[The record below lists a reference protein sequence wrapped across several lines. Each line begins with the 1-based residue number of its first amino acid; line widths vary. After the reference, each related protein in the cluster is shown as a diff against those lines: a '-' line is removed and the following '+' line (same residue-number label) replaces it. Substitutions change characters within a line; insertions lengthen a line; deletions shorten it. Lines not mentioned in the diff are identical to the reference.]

1 MRAFVTGATGFVG
14 SHLVDALLARG
25 DEASCLVRNPAKAAR
40 VFPDRSPETV
50 IGDLGDEGALRAGI
64 EGADV
69 VFHVA
74 GVTSA
79 RNRAEFF
86 SINTDATRRVL
97 QAATDVAPD
106 LQRFVLVSSL
116 SAAGPTR
123 SGQVLTEQDPPRP
136 VSNYG
141 ESKLAGERIVM
152 DGALPWTVIRPPAVY
167 GPRDDE
173 LRRLFKFARLGLAP
187 LFGDGSQQLTL
198 IHVRDLVA
206 ALLAVPDSETTAGAT
221 YYASHPE
228 ILTAREFVTAIH
240 AAVAKSA
247 GKAEGDIGKPVFI
260 PVPGWLTRGFL
271 VVSGMAAG
279 LAGRATM
286 LSPDKGDE
294 LLAES
299 WACSPSAIE
308 RDTGWAATI
317 PYSEGVPETA
327 QWYRHQGLL

>member
-14 SHLVDALLARG
+14 SHLVDALLDRG

-40 VFPDRSPETV
+40 VFPNRSPETV
-50 IGDLGDEGALRAGI
+50 VGDLGDESALRAGI

-79 RNRAEFF
+79 RHRDEFF

-97 QAATDVAPD
+97 QAATEVAPG
-106 LQRFVLVSSL
+106 LRQFVFVSSL
-116 SAAGPTR
+116 SAAGPPR

-136 VSNYG
+136 VSSYG

-152 DGALPWTVIRPPAVY
+152 DGALPWTVIRPPAIY
-167 GPRDDE
+167 GPRDDQ

-187 LFGDGSQQLTL
+187 VFGDGSQQLTV
-198 IHVRDLVA
+198 IHVRDLGA
-206 ALLAVPDSETTAGAT
+206 ALLAVLDTQTTVGST

-228 ILTAREFVTAIH
+228 ILTARDFVTAVH

-247 GKAEGDIGKPVFI
+247 GKADGDIGKPLVI
-260 PVPGWLTRGFL
+260 PVPGWITRGFL
-271 VVSGMAAG
+271 MVSGMAAG
-279 LAGRATM
+279 LVGRATV

-299 WACSPSAIE
+299 WACSPSALE
-308 RDTGWAATI
+308 RDSGWAAKI
-317 PYSEGVPETA
+317 PCSEGVPETA
-327 QWYRHQGLL
+327 QWYRDQGLL

>member
-50 IGDLGDEGALRAGI
+50 VGDLGDEAALRAGI

-79 RNRAEFF
+79 RSRAEFF
-86 SINTDATRRVL
+86 SVNTDATRRVL

-106 LQRFVLVSSL
+106 LRRFVLVSSL

-123 SGQVLTEQDPPRP
+123 RGQTLTERDPPRP
-136 VSNYG
+136 VSSYG

-187 LFGDGSQQLTL
+187 VFGDGSQQLTL

-206 ALLAVPDSETTAGAT
+206 ALLAVLDAETTTGAT

-228 ILTAREFVTAIH
+228 ILTARGFVTAVH
-240 AAVAKSA
+240 AAVTRSA
-247 GKAEGDIGKPVFI
+247 GKPLVI
-260 PVPGWLTRGFL
+260 PVPGWFARGFL

-279 LAGRATM
+279 LVGRATV

-299 WACSPSAIE
+299 WACSPSALE

-317 PYSEGVPETA
+317 PCSEGVPETA
-327 QWYRHQGLL
+327 QWYRDHGLL

>member
-25 DEASCLVRNPAKAAR
+25 DEATCLVRSPAKAAR

-50 IGDLGDEGALRAGI
+50 VGDLGDQDALRAGI

-86 SINTDATRRVL
+86 SINTTATRRVL
-97 QAATDVAPD
+97 EAATEVAPN
-106 LQRFVLVSSL
+106 LRRFVLVSSL
-116 SAAGPTR
+116 SAAGPTG

-136 VSNYG
+136 VSGYG

-152 DGALPWTVIRPPAVY
+152 EGSLPWTVIRPPAVY

-187 LFGDGSQQLTL
+187 VFGDGSQQLTL

-206 ALLAVPDSETTAGAT
+206 ALLAVLETETTNGST
-221 YYASHPE
+221 YYATHPE
-228 ILTAREFVTAIH
+228 ILTARGFVTAVH
-240 AAVAKSA
+240 SAVAKSA
-247 GKAEGDIGKPVFI
+247 GKPEAKIGKPIFI
-260 PVPGWLTRGFL
+260 PLPSWLTRGAL
-271 VVSGMAAG
+271 VVSGAAAS
-279 LAGRATM
+279 LVGRATV

-299 WACSPSAIE
+299 WACSPAALE
-308 RDTGWAATI
+308 RDANWTAKI
-317 PYSEGVPETA
+317 PSNEGVPETA
-327 QWYRHQGLL
+327 QWYRDHRLL

>member
-64 EGADV
+64 EGADI

-86 SINTDATRRVL
+86 SINADATRRVL
-97 QAATDVAPD
+97 QAATEVAPD

-123 SGQVLTEQDPPRP
+123 RGQVLTEQDPPRP
-136 VSNYG
+136 VSGYG

-152 DGALPWTVIRPPAVY
+152 DGALPWTVIRPPAIY

-187 LFGDGSQQLTL
+187 VFGDGSQQLTV
-198 IHVRDLVA
+198 IHVRDLVG
-206 ALLAVPDSETTAGAT
+206 ALLAVLDTETTAGAT
-221 YYASHPE
+221 YYATHPE
-228 ILTAREFVTAIH
+228 ILTARDFVTAIH
-240 AAVAKSA
+240 SAVATSA
-247 GKAEGDIGKPVFI
+247 RKPLVL
-260 PVPGWLTRGFL
+260 PVPGWFTRGFL

-279 LAGRATM
+279 LVGRATM

-299 WACSPSAIE
+299 WACSPSALE
-308 RDTGWAATI
+308 RDTGWTAKI
-317 PYSEGVPETA
+317 PCSEGIPETA
-327 QWYRHQGLL
+327 QWYRDQGLL